1 MQVKLCNLTIEHSTI
16 STLFFLFVVI
26 FWSSCLSSR
35 SFPNKATTWNC
46 TKTLTENRA
55 GLCLCAPSS
64 HFQHDRQPTGRTSPA
79 SYGSRVGAMVDGVV
93 GLPSSP
99 CHLQPCCRNN
109 VLALIRTVS
118 TLFPTALCS
127 AGSKLASHGNLWI
140 TVEHGSAAVIQ
151 LYTVAT
157 SSVLNSSAS
166 AAFFSLCFLFSML
179 STTCS
184 ILLVAS
190 NPASHGQWEAFH
202 LQKTTEQ

>member
-1 MQVKLCNLTIEHSTI
+1 M
-16 STLFFLFVVI
+16 
-26 FWSSCLSSR
+26 
-35 SFPNKATTWNC
+35 
-46 TKTLTENRA
+46 
-55 GLCLCAPSS
+55 CLCAPSS

-79 SYGSRVGAMVDGVV
+79 SYGSRVGVMVDGVV

-166 AAFFSLCFLFSML
+166 AAFFSLCFLPHAVSSQSPPTLPPTGSERRFICKRQQNNKATLAPSITSSCSSSL
-179 STTCS
+179 PKPFATCLKPS
-184 ILLVAS
+184 YAPY
-190 NPASHGQWEAFH
+190 NPV
-202 LQKTTEQ
+202 L